1 MILFSD
7 RVFSV
12 FLVGPICLPSPE
24 GGAKVELDP
33 KDLNRNLDKKRIPF
47 VMILSTDEKK

>member
-12 FLVGPICLPSPE
+12 FLVRLICLPSPE
-24 GGAKVELDP
+24 GGTKVELDP
-33 KDLNRNLDKKRIPF
+33 KDLNRNLDKKLIPF
-47 VMILSTDEKK
+47 VVVLPTDEKK

>member
-12 FLVGPICLPSPE
+12 FLVRPICLPSPE
-24 GGAKVELDP
+24 GGTKVELDP
-33 KDLNRNLDKKRIPF
+33 KDLNRKLDKKGKPF
-47 VMILSTDEKK
+47 VMILPTNEKK